1 MKFYVKASQKALS
14 FLKFSVTFFSHGETV
29 PGEEVT
35 LFMENNIKIASDS
48 LSDAMTV
55 LQLLE
60 VNVEQDEYDPYI
72 LRSLRIIDNLL
83 HTVKTALQQR
93 TV

>member
-1 MKFYVKASQKALS
+1 
-14 FLKFSVTFFSHGETV
+14 
-29 PGEEVT
+29 
-35 LFMENNIKIASDS
+35 MENNIKIAFDS

-83 HTVKTALQQR
+83 RTVKTALPQSA
-93 TV
+93 V

>member
-1 MKFYVKASQKALS
+1 LKFYAKASPKALS
-14 FLKFSVTFFSHGETV
+14 FLKFSVTFFSHGEII

-83 HTVKTALQQR
+83 HTVKTALPQIAI
-93 TV
+93 

>member
-1 MKFYVKASQKALS
+1 
-14 FLKFSVTFFSHGETV
+14 
-29 PGEEVT
+29 
-35 LFMENNIKIASDS
+35 MENNIKIASDS

-60 VNVEQDEYDPYI
+60 IIVEQDEYDPYV

>member
-1 MKFYVKASQKALS
+1 
-14 FLKFSVTFFSHGETV
+14 
-29 PGEEVT
+29 
-35 LFMENNIKIASDS
+35 MENNIKIASDS

-60 VNVEQDEYDPYI
+60 VNVEQDEYDPYV

-83 HTVKTALQQR
+83 HTAKQHCRKVPFNSYGNIQ
-93 TV
+93 

>member
-1 MKFYVKASQKALS
+1 
-14 FLKFSVTFFSHGETV
+14 
-29 PGEEVT
+29 
-35 LFMENNIKIASDS
+35 MEKNIKIASDS

-83 HTVKTALQQR
+83 RTVKTVLPQSAI
-93 TV
+93 

>member
-1 MKFYVKASQKALS
+1 MK
-14 FLKFSVTFFSHGETV
+14 
-29 PGEEVT
+29 
-35 LFMENNIKIASDS
+35 NNIKIASDS

-72 LRSLRIIDNLL
+72 LRSLRIIDKLL
-83 HTVKTALQQR
+83 RTVKTALPQSAI
-93 TV
+93 

>member
-1 MKFYVKASQKALS
+1 
-14 FLKFSVTFFSHGETV
+14 
-29 PGEEVT
+29 
-35 LFMENNIKIASDS
+35 MENNIKVASDS

-60 VNVEQDEYDPYI
+60 VNVEQDEYDPYV

-83 HTVKTALQQR
+83 HTAKTALPQSA
-93 TV
+93 V

>member
-1 MKFYVKASQKALS
+1 MPKHPISILPFRL
-14 FLKFSVTFFSHGETV
+14 FSVTFFSHGETV
-29 PGEEVT
+29 PGEEAT

-83 HTVKTALQQR
+83 RTVKTALQQR

>member
-1 MKFYVKASQKALS
+1 
-14 FLKFSVTFFSHGETV
+14 
-29 PGEEVT
+29 
-35 LFMENNIKIASDS
+35 MENNIKIASDS

-83 HTVKTALQQR
+83 HTAKTALPQSD
-93 TV
+93 V

>member
-1 MKFYVKASQKALS
+1 MPFPL
-14 FLKFSVTFFSHGETV
+14 FSVTFFSHGETI

-60 VNVEQDEYDPYI
+60 ISVEQDEYDPYV

>member
-1 MKFYVKASQKALS
+1 MSKHPIFILPILS
-14 FLKFSVTFFSHGETV
+14 FSVTFFSHGETI
-29 PGEEVT
+29 PGEEVA

-60 VNVEQDEYDPYI
+60 VNVEQDEYDPYV
-72 LRSLRIIDNLL
+72 LRSLHIIDNLL
-83 HTVKTALQQR
+83 HTVKTALPQSD
-93 TV
+93 V

>member
-1 MKFYVKASQKALS
+1 MPFPL
-14 FLKFSVTFFSHGETV
+14 FSVTFFSHGETI
-29 PGEEVT
+29 PGEEAT
-35 LFMENNIKIASDS
+35 LFMEKNIKIASDS

-60 VNVEQDEYDPYI
+60 ISVEQDEYDPYI

>member
-1 MKFYVKASQKALS
+1 MPKHPIFILP
-14 FLKFSVTFFSHGETV
+14 FPLFSVTFFSHGETI

-35 LFMENNIKIASDS
+35 IFMENNIKIASDS

-93 TV
+93 AV

>member
-1 MKFYVKASQKALS
+1 
-14 FLKFSVTFFSHGETV
+14 
-29 PGEEVT
+29 
-35 LFMENNIKIASDS
+35 MEKDIKIASDS

-60 VNVEQDEYDPYI
+60 VNVEQDEYDPYV

-83 HTVKTALQQR
+83 HTAKAELLQR

>member
-1 MKFYVKASQKALS
+1 
-14 FLKFSVTFFSHGETV
+14 
-29 PGEEVT
+29 
-35 LFMENNIKIASDS
+35 MEKNIKIASDS

-60 VNVEQDEYDPYI
+60 ISVEQDEYDPYV
-72 LRSLRIIDNLL
+72 LRSLHIIDNLL

>member
-1 MKFYVKASQKALS
+1 
-14 FLKFSVTFFSHGETV
+14 
-29 PGEEVT
+29 
-35 LFMENNIKIASDS
+35 MENNIKIASDS

-83 HTVKTALQQR
+83 HIVKTALQQR
-93 TV
+93 KV

>member
-1 MKFYVKASQKALS
+1 
-14 FLKFSVTFFSHGETV
+14 
-29 PGEEVT
+29 
-35 LFMENNIKIASDS
+35 MENNIKTASDS

-83 HTVKTALQQR
+83 HTVKTTLQQR

>member
-1 MKFYVKASQKALS
+1 MSKHPIFILP
-14 FLKFSVTFFSHGETV
+14 FPLFSVTFFSHGETI

-60 VNVEQDEYDPYI
+60 ISVEQDEYDPYV

>member
-1 MKFYVKASQKALS
+1 
-14 FLKFSVTFFSHGETV
+14 
-29 PGEEVT
+29 
-35 LFMENNIKIASDS
+35 MENNIKIASDS

-60 VNVEQDEYDPYI
+60 VNVEQDEYNPYI

-83 HTVKTALQQR
+83 HTAKTALPQR
-93 TV
+93 AVQLLRKHSIVSFKACT

>member
-1 MKFYVKASQKALS
+1 
-14 FLKFSVTFFSHGETV
+14 
-29 PGEEVT
+29 
-35 LFMENNIKIASDS
+35 MENNIKIASDS

-83 HTVKTALQQR
+83 RTVKTVLPQSAI
-93 TV
+93 

>member
-1 MKFYVKASQKALS
+1 MRKRSISILPFPL
-14 FLKFSVTFFSHGETV
+14 FSVTFFSHGETI
-29 PGEEVT
+29 PGEEAT
-35 LFMENNIKIASDS
+35 LVMEKDIKIASDS

-60 VNVEQDEYDPYI
+60 VNVEQDEYDPYV

-83 HTVKTALQQR
+83 HTAKAELLQR

>member
-1 MKFYVKASQKALS
+1 MS
-14 FLKFSVTFFSHGETV
+14 FLKISVTFFSHGETI

-60 VNVEQDEYDPYI
+60 VNVEQDEYDPYV

-83 HTVKTALQQR
+83 HTVKTALLQSD
-93 TV
+93 V

>member
-1 MKFYVKASQKALS
+1 
-14 FLKFSVTFFSHGETV
+14 
-29 PGEEVT
+29 
-35 LFMENNIKIASDS
+35 MENNIKIASDS

-60 VNVEQDEYDPYI
+60 VNVEQDGYDPYV

-83 HTVKTALQQR
+83 QTVKTALPQSA
-93 TV
+93 V

>member
-1 MKFYVKASQKALS
+1 
-14 FLKFSVTFFSHGETV
+14 
-29 PGEEVT
+29 
-35 LFMENNIKIASDS
+35 MEKNIKTASDS

-93 TV
+93 TI

>member
-1 MKFYVKASQKALS
+1 LKFYVKASQKALF
-14 FLKFSVTFFSHGETV
+14 FLRFSVTFFSHGETI

-35 LFMENNIKIASDS
+35 IFMENNIKIASDS

-83 HTVKTALQQR
+83 HTAKTALPQSD
-93 TV
+93 V

>member
-1 MKFYVKASQKALS
+1 
-14 FLKFSVTFFSHGETV
+14 
-29 PGEEVT
+29 
-35 LFMENNIKIASDS
+35 MENNIKIVSDS

-72 LRSLRIIDNLL
+72 LRSLHIIDNLL
-83 HTVKTALQQR
+83 HTVKTALPQVTFNSYGNIQLSVSKPVPDLGIDR
-93 TV
+93 QDL

>member
-1 MKFYVKASQKALS
+1 
-14 FLKFSVTFFSHGETV
+14 
-29 PGEEVT
+29 
-35 LFMENNIKIASDS
+35 MENNIKTASDS

-83 HTVKTALQQR
+83 HTVKTALPQSD
-93 TV
+93 V

>member
-1 MKFYVKASQKALS
+1 
-14 FLKFSVTFFSHGETV
+14 
-29 PGEEVT
+29 
-35 LFMENNIKIASDS
+35 MENNIKIASDS

-60 VNVEQDEYDPYI
+60 VNVEQDESDPYV

-83 HTVKTALQQR
+83 QTVKTALPQSA
-93 TV
+93 V

>member
-1 MKFYVKASQKALS
+1 MKFYVKASPKALS
-14 FLKFSVTFFSHGETV
+14 FLRFSVTFFSHGETI

-60 VNVEQDEYDPYI
+60 VNVEQDEYDPYV
-72 LRSLRIIDNLL
+72 LRSLRMIDNLL
-83 HTVKTALQQR
+83 HTVKTALPQSD
-93 TV
+93 V

>member
-1 MKFYVKASQKALS
+1 
-14 FLKFSVTFFSHGETV
+14 
-29 PGEEVT
+29 
-35 LFMENNIKIASDS
+35 MENNIKIASDS

-60 VNVEQDEYDPYI
+60 VNVEQDEYDPYV

-83 HTVKTALQQR
+83 HTAKTALQ
-93 TV
+93 

>member
-1 MKFYVKASQKALS
+1 MS
-14 FLKFSVTFFSHGETV
+14 FLRFSVTFFSHGETV

-83 HTVKTALQQR
+83 HTVKTTLQQR

>member
-1 MKFYVKASQKALS
+1 
-14 FLKFSVTFFSHGETV
+14 
-29 PGEEVT
+29 
-35 LFMENNIKIASDS
+35 MEKNIKIASDS

-60 VNVEQDEYDPYI
+60 ISVEQDEYDPYI

>member
-1 MKFYVKASQKALS
+1 
-14 FLKFSVTFFSHGETV
+14 
-29 PGEEVT
+29 
-35 LFMENNIKIASDS
+35 MENNIKIASDS

-60 VNVEQDEYDPYI
+60 VNVEQDEYDPYV

-83 HTVKTALQQR
+83 HTAKIALPQR
-93 TV
+93 AV